1 MIMVASAAP
10 LDQYIALHP
19 RYLFES
25 SIEHALIDPN
35 NLAILVNHLRCAIF
49 ELPFESGETF
59 GNFGDIGEIKEMLKE
74 AGELHESAGAVRW
87 VGSSYPSEGVSLRA
101 ASDDVVVIQDFRV
114 ITHSDS
120 LRGASQ
126 ELGSLKPI
134 IIGEVDAAR
143 APTQVHTGAVYLH
156 EGKQFLVRELKWD
169 ERIAEVIAADEL
181 DYYTQASEGAE
192 LDVLDVFDANKS
204 RGARKAH
211 GSVLVTSQATTY
223 RKIKRYTHETLG
235 AGEIDLPPREFQT
248 TAYWLWL
255 SDDVLDKL
263 KEVGISFEPN
273 DYGPNWE
280 TQRNAA
286 RERDQYR
293 CRECGIAESPP
304 LPRGRGVRGEGE
316 VQNKQHHVHHLRP
329 FREFGYARGENENY
343 LQANDLDNLI
353 TVCPSCHAKIET
365 ATRTKSALSGLAHAM
380 SNLAPLHL
388 MCDPRDIATLVE
400 WKSKETQAPTI
411 TFYDSIPEGIGL
423 SERLYELHDDLLR
436 GALDLV
442 RGCPCSDGCPVC
454 VGPTNGDGGETKRN
468 TIKLI
473 EVIVG

>member
-1 MIMVASAAP
+1 M
-10 LDQYIALHP
+10 
-19 RYLFES
+19 
-25 SIEHALIDPN
+25 
-35 NLAILVNHLRCAIF
+35 
-49 ELPFESGETF
+49 
-59 GNFGDIGEIKEMLKE
+59 EMLKE

-87 VGSSYPSEGVSLRA
+87 VGSAYPSESVSLRA
-101 ASDDVVVIQDFRV
+101 ASDDVVVIQDM
-114 ITHSDS
+114 TNM
-120 LRGASQ
+120 
-126 ELGSLKPI
+126 KPI
-134 IIGEVDAAR
+134 LIGEVDAAR
-143 APTQVHTGAVYLH
+143 APTQVHAGAVYLH

-192 LDVLDVFDANKS
+192 LDVLDVFDPLQNPPPS
-204 RGARKAH
+204 RIPAMGEGWVGVCKAH

-255 SDDVLDKL
+255 SDEVLEKL

-273 DYGPNWE
+273 DYGPNWDA
-280 TQRNAA
+280 QRKLVL
-286 RERDQYR
+286 ERDGFK
-293 CRECGIAESPP
+293 CRECGASSP
-304 LPRGRGVRGEGE
+304 LPLNGVLNGRGVRGEGL
-316 VQNKQHHVHHLRP
+316 HVHHIRP

-343 LQANDLDNLI
+343 LLANDPDNLI

-442 RGCPCSDGCPVC
+442 RSCPCSDGCPAC
-454 VGPTNGDGGETKRN
+454 IGPTNGDGGETKRN
-468 TIKLI
+468 TVRLM
-473 EVIVG
+473 EVVMGEGKG